1 MTNATP
7 HEVRRLAFQTLFQLD
22 VRGDLDADLVK
33 DSLEALEGF
42 SARDR
47 RRAFDLAAAAYA
59 ARREADKAME
69 ALAPGWPAHRQ
80 PAVDRAILRLAHQ
93 ELHSGK
99 VHPKIIVDEA
109 IELAKEFSTDRSPAF
124 VNGLLDKVLKQV
136 LPAWEAAHGSGVR
149 PEALP
154 EVPEQ
159 TDSSDQADTTEQA

>member
-7 HEVRRLAFQTLFQLD
+7 HQVRRLAFQTLFQLD

-33 DSLEALEGF
+33 AGLEDLEGF
-42 SARDR
+42 STRDR

-59 ARREADKAME
+59 ARRDADKAME
-69 ALAPGWPAHRQ
+69 TLAPGWPAHRQ
-80 PAVDRAILRLAHQ
+80 PAVDRAILRLAHH
-93 ELHSGK
+93 ELHAGK

-136 LPAWEAAHGSGVR
+136 LPAWEAAHGPEVR
-149 PEALP
+149 PETP
-154 EVPEQ
+154 P
-159 TDSSDQADTTEQA
+159 DSPAPADPTEQA